1 MMSDLFQMIETRQK
15 LERIFSF
22 RPLSLVLYDEVMILL
37 LFLASPLFPSIM
49 KQVKCQM
56 SQSMDTPQIY

>member
-22 RPLSLVLYDEVMILL
+22 GPLSLVLNDEVMILL
-37 LFLASPLFPSIM
+37 LFLLLFPSIM